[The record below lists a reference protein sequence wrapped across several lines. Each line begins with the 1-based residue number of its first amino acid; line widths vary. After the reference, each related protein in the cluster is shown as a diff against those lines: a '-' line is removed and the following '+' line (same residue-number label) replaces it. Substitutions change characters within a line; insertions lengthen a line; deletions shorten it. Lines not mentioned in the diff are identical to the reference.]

1 MSIFEDMFFIDTHC
15 HISDEAFSG
24 EEDAYIARALEA
36 GVGLMLQPDVDS
48 RERRTMFDLVKR
60 HPDVLRP
67 MLGLYPGS
75 VDKGW
80 KEEIDRMLEYSDRE
94 IVAVGEIGLD
104 YHEGKEFEKEQKE
117 ALHWQLDYAA
127 SRGLPVNI
135 HMRDSMGDFVGIIKE
150 HRGLRGNMHA
160 YSGSYESFMELQ
172 RLGDWYM
179 GVGGVVTFKN
189 ASLAEIVRKVPLER
203 IVLETDSP
211 YLTPVP
217 FRGRRN
223 ESSYIPIIA
232 SKVAELK
239 GISVEEVA
247 EITTRNAK
255 ILFGI

>member
-1 MSIFEDMFFIDTHC
+1 
-15 HISDEAFSG
+15 
-24 EEDAYIARALEA
+24 
-36 GVGLMLQPDVDS
+36 
-48 RERRTMFDLVKR
+48 
-60 HPDVLRP
+60 
-67 MLGLYPGS
+67 
-75 VDKGW
+75 
-80 KEEIDRMLEYSDRE
+80 
-94 IVAVGEIGLD
+94 
-104 YHEGKEFEKEQKE
+104 
-117 ALHWQLDYAA
+117 
-127 SRGLPVNI
+127 
-135 HMRDSMGDFVGIIKE
+135 
-150 HRGLRGNMHA
+150 
-160 YSGSYESFMELQ
+160 MELQ

-217 FRGRRN
+217 FRGKRN